1 MAELPGFLSP
11 ATWIIKVMAWSQ
23 KPFTEFPGRRVSRQ
37 EGEWHWSF
45 CRGVTPVDRGSGNI
59 DYPGCHLDHSL
70 GQDKPGAV
78 GQWGPQGGFVLE
90 EKLQPAPPVCVFPSE
105 TTARAE
111 GGWQPCGD
119 PTACPQAAARKE
131 LLWVSLSYQIKGKK
145 KPQTPTRLHINQG
158 NKTACG
164 HDQIIRS
171 KSI

>member
-11 ATWIIKVMAWSQ
+11 ATWIVKVMAWSQ

-45 CRGVTPVDRGSGNI
+45 CWGGTLVVRGSSNI
-59 DYPGCHLDHSL
+59 DYPACHLDHSL
-70 GQDKPGAV
+70 AGQARCCGAV
-78 GQWGPQGGFVLE
+78 RTTGRVCTRGE
-90 EKLQPAPPVCVFPSE
+90 ASASSPVCVFPSE

-119 PTACPQAAARKE
+119 PAACPQAAARKE

-145 KPQTPTRLHINQG
+145 KNPNPPQGYI
-158 NKTACG
+158 
-164 HDQIIRS
+164 
-171 KSI
+171 